1 MVSEAD
7 PAAIR
12 ALPRVF
18 QTRLACGMDAHTC
31 IAAAAPLHVAQMRT
45 LKIALQYTGLRA
57 LSLSLVVIAAH
68 VGAAAVVRK
77 ADDLCTVASST
88 ELRSTLIDGL
98 RPLGLEV
105 GEEEAIR
112 HEAEG
117 AQFRIGP
124 LDIRERASSGR
135 VVPPLPQGGLDAAAC
150 DDRTRALADIQ
161 RLRARGASSDRVRR
175 HVTRSDESRMLS
187 EAGHF
192 RPIQVIKGRLSRV
205 WRALHR

>member
-1 MVSEAD
+1 MLLSVLVL
-7 PAAIR
+7 
-12 ALPRVF
+12 LPPRHCML
-18 QTRLACGMDAHTC
+18 RRCAHSRS
-31 IAAAAPLHVAQMRT
+31 L
-45 LKIALQYTGLRA
+45 YTGLRA
-57 LSLSLVVIAAH
+57 LSLSRVVIAAH

-88 ELRSTLIDGL
+88 ELRSTLLDGL
-98 RPLGLEV
+98 RPLGLAV
-105 GEEEAIR
+105 GEEKAIR

-192 RPIQVIKGRLSRV
+192 RPIQVIKAEGRLSRV
-205 WRALHR
+205 SPRGGGTCQNSSRATRHSAGSVA